1 VGRAIAKPT
10 ISRQFLNQY
19 CYFDVMVLVGFTSF
33 YCLEKIIMT
42 EKLVLSQ
49 FYQLPEHLKKEVLHY
64 ITFLMKEH
72 VSERRVGRAIAKPT
86 IPFYLLRVI
95 YDESGMLIG
104 NRIY

>member
-1 VGRAIAKPT
+1 
-10 ISRQFLNQY
+10 
-19 CYFDVMVLVGFTSF
+19 MVLVGFTSF

-72 VSERRVGRAIAKPT
+72 VSQVQQVKKPKKRTFGSAKGKYQLAPDFDA
-86 IPFYLLRVI
+86 PLDDFKEY
-95 YDESGMLIG
+95 MP
-104 NRIY
+104 